1 MKKLRNVTRDFTEP
15 EYTSIKKD
23 YTINMAWHNVTNST
37 ANSGLQQR
45 LADSK
50 GLTTIV
56 PTWFHVKD
64 TEGNLESIAST
75 DYVNYAHQAGL
86 EVWAAIRDFD
96 GGNRIQ

>member
-1 MKKLRNVTRDFTEP
+1 
-15 EYTSIKKD
+15 
-23 YTINMAWHNVTNST
+23 MAWNNVTNST

-96 GGNRIQ
+96 GGIGWSSLYTIYQRTVCKMQTKWYRTFGG